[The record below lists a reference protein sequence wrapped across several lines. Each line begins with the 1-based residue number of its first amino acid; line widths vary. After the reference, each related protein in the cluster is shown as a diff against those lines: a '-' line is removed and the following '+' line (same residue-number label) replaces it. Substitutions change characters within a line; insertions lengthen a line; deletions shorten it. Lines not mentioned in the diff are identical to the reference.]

1 MVFETDKD
9 LTVIMAQPVRA
20 VSLDPQED
28 QWSNQD
34 HLLAGELPAD
44 LPGCSEGI
52 RQLSTD
58 CIWGHTELLGFQEAG
73 SSLSVYFNKPD
84 AAALSKAAPGQDSTG
99 ELLNHIDWFCFD
111 EEGNAV
117 QLYPSSIAEAE
128 EEEDALWRAVVR
140 FDRLTGVHTKTL
152 AGYEPSGALRE
163 WPGKWI
169 FAELKKPI
177 TAGTRMPDIED
188 IRLELNMVSPQPL
201 PPDVTVNNGNLLD
214 MGKDYYPLGDKP
226 NQRYVLYRLR
236 GSLLEA
242 GCPDYAEGG
251 AVRAGD

>member
-1 MVFETDKD
+1 M
-9 LTVIMAQPVRA
+9 I
-20 VSLDPQED
+20 
-28 QWSNQD
+28 W
-34 HLLAGELPAD
+34 
-44 LPGCSEGI
+44 LPGGPAG
-52 RQLSTD
+52 RPARLFRGDSTVVHRLYL
-58 CIWGHTELLGFQEAG
+58 GHTELLGFQEAG

-84 AAALSKAAPGQDSTG
+84 EAALSKAAPGQDRTG
-99 ELLNHIDWFCFD
+99 DLLNHIDWFCFD
-111 EEGNAV
+111 EEGNSV

-128 EEEDALWRAVVR
+128 EEENALWRAVVR

-152 AGYEPSGALRE
+152 AGYGSSGTLRE

-177 TAGTRMPDIED
+177 TTGVLMPDIED
-188 IRLELNMVSPQPL
+188 IRLELNVVSPQPL

-214 MGKDYYPLGDKP
+214 MGKDYYPLGGQAQ

-236 GSLLEA
+236 RGLLEA

-251 AVRAGD
+251 AVRAGDQQAAGHTVCETWLGILERAGMACDHRS